1 MYKSIVFVCPD
12 DKDFGGSDL
21 PAEGGKFHWNRI
33 GGQSVSQLIHSAWII
48 QSDSHLVSLSVR
60 QFVFDLWTFA
70 CVYRLET

>member
-33 GGQSVSQLIHSAWII
+33 GGQSVSQSA
-48 QSDSHLVSLSVR
+48 DS
-60 QFVFDLWTFA
+60 
-70 CVYRLET
+70 